1 MAKKAMVE
9 REKKRAKMV
18 DKYWDKRQD
27 LLDEFRQTADPLEK
41 LEIHHYQLYCSITF
55 LCTNT
60 MF

>member
-41 LEIHHYQLYCSITF
+41 LEIHRKIQR
-55 LCTNT
+55 
-60 MF
+60 